1 MEKCNNSFPTIN
13 LAKHVTEGSIVL
25 GWTLDLQINEIVLR
39 LLERV
44 SANADNEVT
53 RIKDREMRSIVS
65 MFSRVNTCPRYSRL
79 SLQVAPP

>member
-1 MEKCNNSFPTIN
+1 MFSTID
-13 LAKHVTEGSIVL
+13 LGKDVTEGNIVNVL

>member
-13 LAKHVTEGSIVL
+13 LTKHVTEGSIVL